1 MSSHSRY
8 SSLYGSN
15 HPSTHSMNADVL
27 QNEVVQNA
35 FLSSNYGEVQNTPTR
50 FLEQSGSCLV
60 DGILKRYPSAGQQI
74 INKDL
79 TLLWE
84 GEQYPFPYDERNDN
98 DGPSRESST
107 GPIVTFPHP
116 TSSTHPSPSSAST
129 ASTHHK
135 NALPWPQAPPTDCPW
150 GDIYDVNGNM
160 GKCVWKSALLTQAKT
175 LQHWAWYHVTND
187 VFAFQTG
194 ILTDLQEAKIVNT
207 PEKLEC
213 AILHL
218 GLCPNQACQE
228 TVPCT
233 VRAYRQDLVERHLKH
248 SPECEPFFE
257 DLSVKGYRELGK
269 QLGYVWPGPKSQ
281 PQRSHTKFLWL
292 FFLSYEGMIENSDV
306 RSYKICLVSD
316 VPRSSAAEGHLMGFS
331 GVPVRAQHQCPSSW
345 IHSCGLVDRP
355 TNRDPFAIRGGNNL
369 TMDQPSSSQVTIEDY
384 DERFGIVPP
393 NSSTHGNQFQIQ
405 SPYRT
410 AHPTGMQEA
419 YISSHSSLTGWRV
432 AVSGS
437 MATNLASLVNPG
449 SSDPAPAFST
459 PGHSLSLTSNPAY
472 VHEFLTQQTP
482 HWPAALPW
490 VDGEQRSSSANPTNY
505 KSGPEPSAGGDGL
518 PVRGH
523 GSPGNQLIDGN
534 SPAEVASIFPHGL
547 PPTSS
552 SSFQSFPTQG
562 RISPHPSK
570 IPCPY
575 GPKYSTPVPCYRST
589 YLRSPF
595 KHWMV
600 HIRDQLWAI
609 RRCRL
614 KLRDASVINTH
625 KKHKS
630 AKKYISDFCPA
641 CNESF
646 LTSREVQNHM
656 MSSPQCSQF
665 FCCKNCGTGAG
676 ASGGEI
682 GYSHPERPDLSESDN
697 ERAAE
702 MAVQSGVEQDL
713 KNREVKRGQKGDGHE
728 EN

>member
-60 DGILKRYPSAGQQI
+60 DGILKRYPSAGQHN
-74 INKDL
+74 INRDL

-98 DGPSRESST
+98 DGPSRESSI

-116 TSSTHPSPSSAST
+116 TSSTHPSPSSTST

-135 NALPWPQAPPTDCPW
+135 NALTWPQAPPTDCPW

-218 GLCPNQACQE
+218 GLCPNEACQQ
-228 TVPCT
+228 TVPRT
-233 VRAYRQDLVERHLKH
+233 VRAYRRCLIKKHLKR
-248 SPECEPFFE
+248 SPECKPFFE
-257 DLSVKGYRELGK
+257 HLSVKGYRELGK

-281 PQRSHTKFLWL
+281 PQ
-292 FFLSYEGMIENSDV
+292 
-306 RSYKICLVSD
+306 
-316 VPRSSAAEGHLMGFS
+316 SSAAEGHPMGFS
-331 GVPVRAQHQCPSSW
+331 GVPVRAQHQW
-345 IHSCGLVDRP
+345 VIYTHGGLVDRP

-369 TMDQPSSSQVTIEDY
+369 TMDRLMISHSRFIPRVREPSFSQVTIEDY
-384 DERFGIVPP
+384 DERFGTVPP
-393 NSSTHGNQFQIQ
+393 TFPYSSTHGNEFQ
-405 SPYRT
+405 T
-410 AHPTGMQEA
+410 AHPTGMQAA
-419 YISSHSSLTGWRV
+419 YISSYSSLAGWNGV
-432 AVSGS
+432 FNSTVVVSGS
-437 MATNLASLVNPG
+437 MTTNLASLGNPG
-449 SSDPAPAFST
+449 SSDAAPAFST
-459 PGHSLSLTSNPAY
+459 PGRSLSLTSNPAY
-472 VHEFLTQQTP
+472 VHEFLTKQTP

-523 GSPGNQLIDGN
+523 GSPGNQRIGGN

-547 PPTSS
+547 PPTLSS
-552 SSFQSFPTQG
+552 SLQSFPTQG

-609 RRCRL
+609 R
-614 KLRDASVINTH
+614 
-625 KKHKS
+625 
-630 AKKYISDFCPA
+630 
-641 CNESF
+641 SF

-676 ASGGEI
+676 RQEECAECAHLKSLIIRTYVQLCKEI

>member
-1 MSSHSRY
+1 M
-8 SSLYGSN
+8 
-15 HPSTHSMNADVL
+15 
-27 QNEVVQNA
+27 
-35 FLSSNYGEVQNTPTR
+35 FLDRKVG
-50 FLEQSGSCLV
+50 
-60 DGILKRYPSAGQQI
+60 
-74 INKDL
+74 
-79 TLLWE
+79 
-84 GEQYPFPYDERNDN
+84 
-98 DGPSRESST
+98 
-107 GPIVTFPHP
+107 
-116 TSSTHPSPSSAST
+116 
-129 ASTHHK
+129 
-135 NALPWPQAPPTDCPW
+135 
-150 GDIYDVNGNM
+150 
-160 GKCVWKSALLTQAKT
+160 
-175 LQHWAWYHVTND
+175 
-187 VFAFQTG
+187 
-194 ILTDLQEAKIVNT
+194 
-207 PEKLEC
+207 
-213 AILHL
+213 
-218 GLCPNQACQE
+218 
-228 TVPCT
+228 
-233 VRAYRQDLVERHLKH
+233 
-248 SPECEPFFE
+248 
-257 DLSVKGYRELGK
+257 
-269 QLGYVWPGPKSQ
+269 
-281 PQRSHTKFLWL
+281 
-292 FFLSYEGMIENSDV
+292 V
-306 RSYKICLVSD
+306 RSW
-316 VPRSSAAEGHLMGFS
+316 PRTSYDSAAEGHPMGFS
-331 GVPVRAQHQCPSSW
+331 GIPVRTQHQ
-345 IHSCGLVDRP
+345 
-355 TNRDPFAIRGGNNL
+355 DPFDIRRGNNL
-369 TMDQPSSSQVTIEDY
+369 TMDRLMISHSRFIPRVREPSFSQVTIEDY
-384 DERFGIVPP
+384 DERFGTVPP
-393 NSSTHGNQFQIQ
+393 TFPYSFTHGNEFQ
-405 SPYRT
+405 T

-419 YISSHSSLTGWRV
+419 YISSYSSLAGWNGVSNSTV

-437 MATNLASLVNPG
+437 MTTNLASLGNPG
-449 SSDPAPAFST
+449 SSDAAPAFST
-459 PGHSLSLTSNPAY
+459 PGRSLSLTSNPAY

-523 GSPGNQLIDGN
+523 GSPGNQRIGGN

-552 SSFQSFPTQG
+552 SSLQSFPTQG

-614 KLRDASVINTH
+614 KLRDASIINTH

-713 KNREVKRGQKGDGHE
+713 KIREVKRGQKGDGHE